1 MGDHVGYH
9 DNVLCKGPVSLN
21 SAVQKTQEAHMTPH
35 FPPFPPFLA
44 HFTHNICKNT
54 VLTA

>member
-21 SAVQKTQEAHMTPH
+21 PTVQKTQEAHMTHPLSS
-35 FPPFPPFLA
+35 PFHPSS
-44 HFTHNICKNT
+44 
-54 VLTA
+54 LTSHTTPAGTQF